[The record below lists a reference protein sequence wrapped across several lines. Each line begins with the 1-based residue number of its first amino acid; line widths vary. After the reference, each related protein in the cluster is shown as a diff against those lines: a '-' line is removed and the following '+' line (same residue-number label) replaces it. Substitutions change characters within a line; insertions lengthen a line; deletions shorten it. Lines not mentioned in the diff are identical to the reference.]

1 MPNVFIGRQPVLDRD
16 MKVFAYELEFH
27 QGLSPTKKHL
37 DATVELI
44 TKTQQEVGFNAIV
57 GDKTAMISLPKDL
70 IRSETINLL
79 ELDSNMVLEIP
90 NDVLKDSGVLNTL
103 KDVKSDKTSLALEKF
118 VDDESSVKLAG
129 ISQFAKIDNEAFSD
143 VKLKKMI
150 NDLHEKGLKV
160 IAERVETE
168 EMFNYLK
175 TIGFDYFKGHF
186 FTNPVII
193 NGEKLAGNKLTL
205 LQLMA
210 KVNDPATDFHE
221 LSIIV
226 SQDVSLSHKLLLAVN
241 KPSSM
246 IPVRVENISDAL
258 RYMGLKKLKF
268 WVNMLLLDKID
279 DVPKELMVSS
289 LIRAKFCENMAES
302 SGHKVDKD
310 SYFLVGL
317 FSALGAFF
325 KSPIEDIVTEMPLSD
340 DVVAALVTKKGLMGE
355 ALSCLAKIESTN
367 TNYMDLSFEGIQLT
381 EIANIYLSSSAWAQE
396 AIAA

>member
-103 KDVKSDKTSLALEKF
+103 KDVKSDKTSLALENF

-241 KPSSM
+241 KPSAM

-279 DVPKELMVSS
+279 DVPKELMASS

-381 EIANIYLSSSAWAQE
+381 EIANIYLSSSVWAQE

>member
-241 KPSSM
+241 KPSAM

-381 EIANIYLSSSAWAQE
+381 EIANIYLTSSAWAQE

>member
-27 QGLSPTKKHL
+27 KGLSPTKKHL

-226 SQDVSLSHKLLLAVN
+226 SKDVSLSHKLLLAVN
-241 KPSSM
+241 KPSAM

-381 EIANIYLSSSAWAQE
+381 EIANIYLTSSAWAQE
-396 AIAA
+396 AIAD

>member
-241 KPSSM
+241 KPSAM

-381 EIANIYLSSSAWAQE
+381 EIANIYLTSSVWAQE

>member
-129 ISQFAKIDNEAFSD
+129 ISQFAKIDNEEFSD

-150 NDLHEKGLKV
+150 NDLHEKGLKI

-241 KPSSM
+241 KPSAM

-367 TNYMDLSFEGIQLT
+367 TNYMDLRFEGIQLT
-381 EIANIYLSSSAWAQE
+381 EIANIYLTSSAWAQE
-396 AIAA
+396 AIAD